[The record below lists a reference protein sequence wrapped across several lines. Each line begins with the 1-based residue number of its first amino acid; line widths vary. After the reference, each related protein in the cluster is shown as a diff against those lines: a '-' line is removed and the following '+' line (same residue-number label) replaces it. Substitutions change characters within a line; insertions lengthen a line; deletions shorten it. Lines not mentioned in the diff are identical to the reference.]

1 MEKFEAFVAR
11 SMPLIERLS
20 EKAEKSTII
29 DNAYY
34 NKYDVKRGLR
44 DLSGEGVLAGLTE
57 ISEIIAF
64 ETDADGQYILDENGK
79 KIPRDGILR
88 YRGYDIKDIVRGFL
102 TEKRFGFEEVAYLL
116 LFGKLPDAAE
126 LKEFT
131 DLLSGFCTL
140 PISFVRDVIMKA
152 PSSDMM
158 NGLARSVLTLYSY
171 DDRPDDISIPN
182 VLRQCLQLIAQ
193 FPVLS
198 VYSYQVFKYYHDGGS
213 LIIHKPRQELST
225 AEAMLALM
233 RPDEQYTE
241 LEAKLLDLMFV
252 LHAEHGGGNNS
263 TFTTHVVSSSG
274 TDTYSVVA
282 ASLGSLKG
290 PRHGGANIKVV
301 RMFEDMKANL
311 RSTSDADVRDY
322 LSKLLDKQAFDKS
335 GLIYGMGHAVYSL
348 SDPRA
353 DIMRAYVERLSEEKH
368 RHEDYELYAKVERL
382 APEVIAGK
390 RAIYKGVAANV
401 DFYSGF
407 VNSML
412 GIPIE
417 LFTPIFATARIVGW
431 SAHRIEE
438 LANRGK
444 IIRPN
449 YMSVSSPA
457 KYVPLKDRA

>member
-1 MEKFEAFVAR
+1 MQNFEKFVEQ
-11 SMPLIERLS
+11 SMPLIEKLS
-20 EKAEKSTII
+20 QVAEKSTVI
-29 DNAYY
+29 DNEYY
-34 NKYDVKRGLR
+34 KKYDVKRGLR

-64 ETDADGQYILDENGK
+64 KTDADKEYVLDSEGK

-88 YRGYDIKDIVRGFL
+88 YRGYDIKDIVKGFL
-102 TEKRFGFEEVAYLL
+102 SEKRYGFEEVAYLL
-116 LFGKLPDAAE
+116 LFGKLPTPAE
-126 LKEFT
+126 LEEFNA
-131 DLLSGFCTL
+131 LLTGFRTL

-152 PSSDMM
+152 PSTDMM

-171 DDRPDDISIPN
+171 DNKPDDISIPN

-198 VYSYQVFKYYHDGGS
+198 VYSYQVFKYYHDGDS
-213 LIIHKPRQELST
+213 LIIHKPRRELST

-233 RPDEQYTE
+233 RPDEQYSE
-241 LEAKLLDLMFV
+241 LEAKLLDLMLV

-311 RSTSDADVRDY
+311 KSYSDGAIRDY
-322 LSKLLDKQAFDKS
+322 LAKLLDKQAFDKS

-382 APEVIAGK
+382 APEVIGEK
-390 RAIYKGVAANV
+390 RSIYKGVAANV

-449 YMSVSSPA
+449 YLSVSA
-457 KYVPLKDRA
+457 LADYVPLKDRK

>member
-1 MEKFEAFVAR
+1 MEKFEEFVAR

-20 EKAEKSTII
+20 EAAEKSTVI

-64 ETDADGQYILDENGK
+64 ETDADGEYILDENGK
-79 KIPRDGILR
+79 KIPRDGIL
-88 YRGYDIKDIVRGFL
+88 RGYDIKDIVRGFL
-102 TEKRFGFEEVAYLL
+102 TEKRFGFEEIAYLL
-116 LFGKLPDAAE
+116 LFGKLPNADE
-126 LKEFT
+126 LKEFN

-152 PSSDMM
+152 PSNDMM

-233 RPDEQYTE
+233 RPDEQYTA

-274 TDTYSVVA
+274 TDTYSVMA

-301 RMFEDMKANL
+301 R
-311 RSTSDADVRDY
+311 
-322 LSKLLDKQAFDKS
+322 LS
-335 GLIYGMGHAVYSL
+335 LIH
-348 SDPRA
+348 
-353 DIMRAYVERLSEEKH
+353 ISEPT
-368 RHEDYELYAKVERL
+368 RH
-382 APEVIAGK
+382 
-390 RAIYKGVAANV
+390 
-401 DFYSGF
+401 
-407 VNSML
+407 
-412 GIPIE
+412 
-417 LFTPIFATARIVGW
+417 
-431 SAHRIEE
+431 
-438 LANRGK
+438 
-444 IIRPN
+444 
-449 YMSVSSPA
+449 
-457 KYVPLKDRA
+457 

>member
-1 MEKFEAFVAR
+1 
-11 SMPLIERLS
+11 
-20 EKAEKSTII
+20 
-29 DNAYY
+29 
-34 NKYDVKRGLR
+34 
-44 DLSGEGVLAGLTE
+44 
-57 ISEIIAF
+57 
-64 ETDADGQYILDENGK
+64 
-79 KIPRDGILR
+79 
-88 YRGYDIKDIVRGFL
+88 
-102 TEKRFGFEEVAYLL
+102 
-116 LFGKLPDAAE
+116 
-126 LKEFT
+126 
-131 DLLSGFCTL
+131 
-140 PISFVRDVIMKA
+140 
-152 PSSDMM
+152 
-158 NGLARSVLTLYSY
+158 
-171 DDRPDDISIPN
+171 
-182 VLRQCLQLIAQ
+182 
-193 FPVLS
+193 
-198 VYSYQVFKYYHDGGS
+198 
-213 LIIHKPRQELST
+213 
-225 AEAMLALM
+225 MLALM
-233 RPDEQYTE
+233 RPDEQYTA

-274 TDTYSVVA
+274 TDTYSVMA

-322 LSKLLDKQAFDKS
+322 LAKLLDKQAFDKS

-382 APEVIAGK
+382 APEVIAEK

-457 KYVPLKDRA
+457 AYVPLKDRA

>member
-1 MEKFEAFVAR
+1 MPGFEEFVAQ

-20 EKAEKSTII
+20 VIAEKSTVIE
-29 DNAYY
+29 NEYY
-34 NKYDVKRGLR
+34 KKFDVKRGLR
-44 DLSGEGVLAGLTE
+44 DIGGEGVLAGLTE
-57 ISEIIAF
+57 ISDITAF
-64 ETDADGQYILDENGK
+64 KTDADGEYIRDEQGG
-79 KIPRDGILR
+79 KIPTDGVLR
-88 YRGYDIKDIVRGFL
+88 YRGLNIKDIVRGFL
-102 TEKRFGFEEVAYLL
+102 TDQRFGFEEVAYLL
-116 LFGKLPDAAE
+116 LFGTLPTVE
-126 LKEFT
+126 QLNEFT
-131 DLLSGFCTL
+131 QLLVGFRTL
-140 PISFVRDVIMKA
+140 PLSFVRDVIMKA
-152 PSSDMM
+152 PSTDMM

-171 DDRPDDISIPN
+171 DDNADDITIPN

-198 VYSYQVFKYYHDGGS
+198 VYSYQAFKYYHDGDS
-213 LIIHKPRQELST
+213 LIIHKPKPLST
-225 AEAMLALM
+225 AESMLALM
-233 RPDEQYTE
+233 RPDESFTA
-241 LEAKLLDLMFV
+241 LEAKLLDLMLV

-301 RMFEDMKANL
+301 KMFEDMKANL
-311 RSTSDADVRDY
+311 KSTSDGDVRDY
-322 LSKLLDKQAFDKS
+322 LARLLDKEAFDRA

-353 DIMRAYVERLSEEKH
+353 DIMRAYVERLSEEKS
-368 RHEDYELYAKVERL
+368 RHDDYELYAKVERL
-382 APEVIAGK
+382 APEVIAEK

-449 YMSVSSPA
+449 YRSVSA
-457 KYVPLKDRA
+457 ATEYVPLKDR